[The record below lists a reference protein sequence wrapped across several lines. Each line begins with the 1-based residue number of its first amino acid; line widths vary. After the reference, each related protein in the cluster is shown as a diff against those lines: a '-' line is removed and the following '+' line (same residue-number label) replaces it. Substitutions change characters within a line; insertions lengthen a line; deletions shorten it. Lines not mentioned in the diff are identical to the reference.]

1 MPLTHIDLADFMK
14 LLGVAVKKFSPY
26 NVNFPVRWANNPKYS
41 QKLLMHI
48 YVCVC
53 LLIYCDVHI
62 CICVFEYLY
71 FSKSASTWMHPPW
84 VSIAQ
89 SQPSSQERLFFPL
102 LGAHFSTQDSSR
114 KWMRIAAKVQKCT
127 NTQTQIQKYTDANIQ
142 IHKMQI
148 HFSAD
153 KWMRIATK
161 AQRCTTVALCSL
173 SGELSCRQRP
183 FVILC
188 GAKSQKNLSEICVYV
203 GWWYAPDILCSRWTL
218 ETEEFYWRA
227 FHFQWHSASSTKT
240 V

>member
-48 YVCVC
+48 CVCVR

-89 SQPSSQERLFFPL
+89 SLPSSQERLFFLL

-127 NTQTQIQKYTDANIQ
+127 NTQTQIQKYTDANIE
-142 IHKMQI
+142 IHKCKYIFQPTNEWELPPK
-148 HFSAD
+148 HKGALQWRFAAFLGNWVADSALLLFSVGQNR
-153 KWMRIATK
+153 KKGYFR
-161 AQRCTTVALCSL
+161 V
-173 SGELSCRQRP
+173 GE
-183 FVILC
+183 
-188 GAKSQKNLSEICVYV
+188 
-203 GWWYAPDILCSRWTL
+203 
-218 ETEEFYWRA
+218 
-227 FHFQWHSASSTKT
+227 
-240 V
+240 

>member
-1 MPLTHIDLADFMK
+1 MPLTHIDSADFMK

-41 QKLLMHI
+41 QKLLLHI
-48 YVCVC
+48 YVCVR

-89 SQPSSQERLFFPL
+89 SQPSSQERLFFLL

-142 IHKMQI
+142 IHKCKYISRPTNEWELPPKHKGALQWRFAAFLGNWVADSALLL
-148 HFSAD
+148 FSVVQNRK
-153 KWMRIATK
+153 KW
-161 AQRCTTVALCSL
+161 CSCV
-173 SGELSCRQRP
+173 GE
-183 FVILC
+183 
-188 GAKSQKNLSEICVYV
+188 
-203 GWWYAPDILCSRWTL
+203 
-218 ETEEFYWRA
+218 
-227 FHFQWHSASSTKT
+227 
-240 V
+240 

>member
-48 YVCVC
+48 YVCVR

-89 SQPSSQERLFFPL
+89 SLPSSQERLFFLL

-142 IHKMQI
+142 IHKCKYI
-148 HFSAD
+148 FS
-153 KWMRIATK
+153 
-161 AQRCTTVALCSL
+161 
-173 SGELSCRQRP
+173 RQMNEN
-183 FVILC
+183 C
-188 GAKSQKNLSEICVYV
+188 HQ
-203 GWWYAPDILCSRWTL
+203 
-218 ETEEFYWRA
+218 
-227 FHFQWHSASSTKT
+227 STKVHYSGALQPFWGIELQT
-240 V
+240 APFCYSLWCKIAKNGVLVLVNNIT